1 MSRGRHNAGTARLYA
16 AASASP
22 SARARRHLAPT
33 PDPRDALGM
42 LGNTAGNRS
51 SSLGRKLWDA
61 EDPRRIKDK
70 RKISGRGGSSADQ
83 GLKAAAASSPPV
95 HLSAHFSV
103 HPSARPP
110 STRPSVH
117 PSTSTRLSSRPS
129 VRPAVHKSDAA
140 IHLSTTDLPVRR
152 SVHPSS
158 SVHLFGASV
167 RPSEHSS
174 TQRLPNLPSSVRP
187 PEHSVCSSPARL
199 SVHLSIHQFGHPSV
213 SPSTR
218 SPRPSA
224 RPPTSRWSV
233 YLRRPIV
240 RPPEHPPSPSIRASV
255 RPSELSSIQ
264 RLSNHPSSVR
274 PSEHLSAHHPS
285 ACPSIR
291 LSPLSDRPSTRASV
305 LPKHLSIRASVHLSI
320 IRQPVRPSFRTS
332 TILHW
337 GLLLWDLLT

>member
-70 RKISGRGGSSADQ
+70 RKILGRGGSSADQ

-103 HPSARPP
+103 HPSVRPP

-117 PSTSTRLSSRPS
+117 PSTSTRLPSHPS
-129 VRPAVHKSDAA
+129 VRPAVHKSNAA
-140 IHLSTTDLPVRR
+140 VHLPTTDLPVRR

-174 TQRLPNLPSSVRP
+174 IQRLPNLPSSVRP

-213 SPSTR
+213 SPST
-218 SPRPSA
+218 PSV
-224 RPPTSRWSV
+224 RPPTHVSIPPSIHLPVHAPTHRAHPLHPPTQEPSTTLHSGPALSNGVSV
-233 YLRRPIV
+233 VRSSVHPSIRPPQASVHPSI
-240 RPPEHPPSPSIRASV
+240 RPPEHPCVHPNT
-255 RPSELSSIQ
+255 L
-264 RLSNHPSSVR
+264 PSSVCPTTRR
-274 PSEHLSAHHPS
+274 PSG
-285 ACPSIR
+285 
-291 LSPLSDRPSTRASV
+291 
-305 LPKHLSIRASVHLSI
+305 HLSIRLPTTRPRASTPPA
-320 IRQPVRPSFRTS
+320 R
-332 TILHW
+332 
-337 GLLLWDLLT
+337 DA